1 MKIYSIFSTDNEEN
15 DIELTPSY
23 QGKDCIGNGT
33 SEGIECQCDE
43 CNFFLE
49 CFEEF
54 KKR

>member
-1 MKIYSIFSTDNEEN
+1 MKTYSIFPTDKEEKE
-15 DIELTPSY
+15 IELTPSPE
-23 QGKDCIGNGT
+23 GKECFGNGT

-54 KKR
+54 RKK